1 MNAFFK
7 ALCLATYALAL
18 VVPFVT
24 FPMDAGPYLQKL
36 ALILLVAHM
45 LELPIA
51 YRYLALYKGPLIDS
65 VAMSLLF
72 GLLHWQPLAKASKR
86 AAQG

>member
-1 MNAFFK
+1 MNGLLK
-7 ALCLATYALAL
+7 ALCLGTYALAL
-18 VVPFVT
+18 AAPFVAL
-24 FPMDAGPYLQKL
+24 PLDVGPYLQKL
-36 ALILLVAHM
+36 ALLLIAAHV

-65 VAMSLLF
+65 VALSLLY
-72 GLLHWQPLAKASKR
+72 GLMHWLPLAKASKR